1 MPDDLFA
8 RFRGATPVEKDGSSG
23 SRPVAVALGE
33 AEVLA
38 AVDRV
43 PSLPTVVTQILAMVG
58 KSQSSAAELESLI
71 RQDMAL
77 AGRLLKLVNSP
88 FYGLAQPVAS
98 ISQAVSIIGFASLK
112 SLVLAASTSAL
123 LQNDLSSYGFAE
135 RGLWKSSV
143 ANAALARAIAQRN
156 RTHRDQVEEYFVAA
170 FLKDIGILV
179 LGPLAARSGVR
190 LRRPEKADEDLQRRE
205 RKLLGFDHCWAGLK
219 VAERWNLPEQ
229 IREAIAHHHRMPAD
243 LPPERVRRLA
253 SVRLAERITAN
264 AGIGLAPD
272 HPFETAIDPVL
283 LVGSGLDQTAFQ
295 DLIAQVPRIIA
306 SAEMPV

>member
-1 MPDDLFA
+1 MADDLFA
-8 RFRGATPVEKDGSSG
+8 RFRGAAPVDKEGSSG
-23 SRPVAVALGE
+23 TRQIPVALRE
-33 AEVLA
+33 TEVLA

-58 KSQSSAAELESLI
+58 KSASTAAELEALI

-112 SLVLAASTSAL
+112 SLVLAASTSSL
-123 LQNDLSSYGFAE
+123 LQSDLSSYGFAE

-156 RTHRDQVEEYFVAA
+156 RTHRDEIEEYFVAA
-170 FLKDIGILV
+170 FLKDVGILV
-179 LGPLAARSGVR
+179 LGPLAARSGLR
-190 LRRPEKADEDLQRRE
+190 LRKAEPGDEDLQRRE
-205 RKLLGFDHCWAGLK
+205 RRILGFDHCWAGLK

-243 LPPERVRRLA
+243 LPPDRVRRLA
-253 SVRLAERITAN
+253 SVRLAERIAAN

-272 HPFETAIDPVL
+272 HPFDTGIDAVL
-283 LVGSGLDQTAFQ
+283 LAGSGLDQAGFQ